1 MWYRR
6 ITEYNDI
13 EPSPI
18 RATPT
23 PQRPDVRFG
32 QNSFE
37 IVPFG
42 PAPPK
47 ILISTSSKRKLSES
61 NIEEMDDVTSFKR
74 VRVISKKDRIKH
86 VPGPFASYTTTSG
99 TSILNPQ
106 ARLQAE
112 EREKRK

>member
-13 EPSPI
+13 EPSPM
-18 RATPT
+18 RVPPT

-32 QNSFE
+32 QSSLE

-47 ILISTSSKRKLSES
+47 IRLSTSSKRKVSAS
-61 NIEEMDDVTSFKR
+61 NFEETPAVTSFKR
-74 VRVISKKDRIKH
+74 ARVISKKDRIKH
-86 VPGPFASYTTTSG
+86 VPRPFASHTPTSG
-99 TSILNPQ
+99 
-106 ARLQAE
+106 
-112 EREKRK
+112 